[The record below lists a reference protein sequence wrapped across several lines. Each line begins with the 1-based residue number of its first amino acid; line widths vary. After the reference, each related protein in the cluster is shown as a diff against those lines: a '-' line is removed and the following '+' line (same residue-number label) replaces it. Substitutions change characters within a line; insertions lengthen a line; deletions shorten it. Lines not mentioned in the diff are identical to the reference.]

1 MLIPQP
7 HQADQIL
14 EEAEKSNPGPW
25 TAHSRYAAKAAS
37 LIAGHIPELSP
48 EAAYVFGLLHDIGR
62 WKGVSDM
69 LHIIDGYRLM
79 MDMGYPEVARICLTH
94 SFPLQDVCT
103 MKQNWDGSIE
113 DHEFIRA
120 FLGSVEYNPYDQLI
134 QLCDA
139 LALPDGFC
147 LIEKRLI
154 DVALRR
160 GINEYTIP
168 KWKATFN
175 IKQAF
180 DQKIGH
186 SIYELLPGV
195 VGTTF
200 EWMKP
205 PLDDPN
211 AQS

>member
-7 HQADQIL
+7 FQADQIL

-25 TAHSRYAAKAAS
+25 TAHSRYAAQAAS

-69 LHIIDGYRLM
+69 RHIIDGYRLM
-79 MDMGYPEVARICLTH
+79 KEMGYPEVARICLTH

-120 FLGSVEYNPYDQLI
+120 FLGSVEYNSYDQLI

-139 LALPDGFC
+139 LALQMDS
-147 LIEKRLI
+147 
-154 DVALRR
+154 V
-160 GINEYTIP
+160 
-168 KWKATFN
+168 
-175 IKQAF
+175 
-180 DQKIGH
+180 
-186 SIYELLPGV
+186 
-195 VGTTF
+195 
-200 EWMKP
+200 
-205 PLDDPN
+205 
-211 AQS
+211 